1 MLRTRSLGAT
11 LLVSVPVLVLVSASL
26 SVLAGGCSEDAGAP
40 ADTSGEHAGE
50 RDAGPTGTPQDAGS
64 SDEDA
69 DAGSDAAMEAAAD
82 AGCVRPDPGT
92 SGDGDFVIGPT
103 YKDAPELS
111 PKADVPRGDLPS
123 FTMSSKDSTIYP
135 GKNGAY
141 TRKVT
146 VYVPKQYV
154 DGSPAP
160 LMIVQDGSGYV
171 ATLAPVLDSMIAAKE
186 LPPIVAVFIDSGGGD
201 GRGSERGLEYD
212 RVSEDYARFI
222 ETEVLPVVP
231 KQASVKAVRKDLRFT
246 KDPERRAT
254 MGGSSGGSAAFTMA
268 WFRPDLYRRVL
279 TFSGT
284 FVNQYPEAAYPGGAW
299 EYHAKLIP
307 AAPVKPIRVQ
317 LEVGEKDNNLDPN
330 YKDGMHDWV
339 AANRAMAK
347 VLAQKGYHYR
357 FDFAE
362 DAGHV
367 DRRVVRQ
374 TLPKVLA
381 WLWRGYDACPAE
393 ED

>member
-1 MLRTRSLGAT
+1 MLRARNLG
-11 LLVSVPVLVLVSASL
+11 VVLVLSSSAS
-26 SVLAGGCSEDAGAP
+26 VFVGGCSDDADTPDGSPEDHGAEIDAGSPGIGEDAGDP
-40 ADTSGEHAGE
+40 AA
-50 RDAGPTGTPQDAGS
+50 DAAVA
-64 SDEDA
+64 A
-69 DAGSDAAMEAAAD
+69 DAGQDASAD
-82 AGCVRPDPGT
+82 AGCVRPDPGPA
-92 SGDGDFVIGPT
+92 GDGNFDIGPT
-103 YKDAPELS
+103 YKDAPELT
-111 PKADVPRGDLPS
+111 PKADVPRGDLPT

-146 VYVPKQYV
+146 VYIPKQYV

-160 LMIVQDGSGYV
+160 IMIVQDGSGYV
-171 ATLAPVLDSMIAAKE
+171 ATLAPVLDSMIAAKR

-212 RVSEDYARFI
+212 RVSEDYTTFI
-222 ETEVLPVVP
+222 ETEVLPTVP

-246 KDPERRAT
+246 KDPEGRAT
-254 MGGSSGGSAAFTMA
+254 MGGSSGGAAAFTMA

-299 EYHAKLIP
+299 EYHAKLIV
-307 AAPVKPIRVQ
+307 ASPVKPIRVQ

-347 VLAQKGYHYR
+347 VLGQKGYHYR
-357 FDFAE
+357 FDFAK

-374 TLPKVLA
+374 TLPAVLE
-381 WLWRGYDACPAE
+381 WLWLGYDACPAE